1 MTTNAQVIKQLL
13 HGQHH
18 GHGLFPFHDL
28 GLKITKKLLHHS
40 LKFLKNNQT
49 AAQELPAFYYN
60 VH

>member
-28 GLKITKKLLHHS
+28 GLKITKMLLHHS
-40 LKFLKNNQT
+40 LKFLKKRQKKLLCE
-49 AAQELPAFYYN
+49 Q
-60 VH
+60 